1 MSLNP
6 VDLVR
11 REPVPA
17 LLLALSAGCAVVA
30 AAAGRD
36 VVTAL
41 LGALLV
47 VVYWAIER
55 LAARFGARGS
65 LQWAMVV
72 GVVGMVLRLAIV
84 VGGLVIIGLVD
95 RPGFVD
101 AVVALVVVYT
111 IYLGVRLWRFPVFNA
126 ATPNGHAL
134 TRRHGS
140 AR

>member
-1 MSLNP
+1 MSTNP
-6 VDLVR
+6 IDLLR

-41 LGALLV
+41 IGALLV

-55 LAARFGARGS
+55 LAARIGAGGTIQR
-65 LQWAMVV
+65 AMVV
-72 GVVGMVLRLAIV
+72 GVVGMVVRLAIV
-84 VGGLVIIGLVD
+84 VGGLVIVGSSIARASSTRSCRSSSCTPSTWACASGASRSCTPTQPPFD
-95 RPGFVD
+95 R
-101 AVVALVVVYT
+101 
-111 IYLGVRLWRFPVFNA
+111 
-126 ATPNGHAL
+126 L
-134 TRRHGS
+134 THRHRS